1 MSSPAVVLAA
11 DRVAK
16 KFTRPAD
23 IEAVR
28 SATLKLKAGELAALI
43 GPSGAGKS
51 TLLTLL
57 SGLQAPTAGRVTLSG
72 QDLSALGP
80 AALSRLRN
88 LSVGYVFQFHHLLP
102 ELTALEN
109 VMLPGLVA
117 AREGWRTG
125 PVAAVADRARGLL
138 AATGL
143 ARRTGHLPT
152 QLSGGEAQRVA
163 LARALMNS
171 PAVVLADEPTGNLDQ
186 RTSLELLE
194 MVQRL
199 NREEGQTF
207 LIATHNPEIVR
218 RATRVLEM
226 VNGELVS

>member
-1 MSSPAVVLAA
+1 MNDAAVVLSAA
-11 DRVAK
+11 GLAK
-16 KFTRPAD
+16 RFTTPAPV
-23 IEAVR
+23 EALR
-28 SATLKLKAGELAALI
+28 QATMELRRGELAALI

-57 SGLQAPTAGRVTLSG
+57 SGLQAPTAGRVILAGEDLARLS
-72 QDLSALGP
+72 P
-80 AALSRLRN
+80 AALARVRN

-109 VMLPGLVA
+109 VMLPGLIA
-117 AREGWRTG
+117 AREGWR
-125 PVAAVADRARGLL
+125 PAPLESIAERARRLL

-143 ARRTGHLPT
+143 ERRAAHLPT
-152 QLSGGEAQRVA
+152 QLSGGEAQRAA
-163 LARALMNS
+163 LARALMNA

-186 RTSLELLE
+186 RTSIELLE
-194 MVQRL
+194 MLQDL
-199 NREEGQTF
+199 NRREGQTF

-226 VNGELVS
+226 TNGELVS